1 MTSLITIETE
11 KHNHG
16 GWLKIYIPYHTTEK
30 TIAIIQNTHG
40 EVIKLIKLN
49 EGTNSIDISNIFE
62 EVVDVKIE
70 TAYEIILRKINLTNY
85 EKY

>member
-1 MTSLITIETE
+1 MMTSQITIEAE

-16 GWLKIYIPYHTTEK
+16 AWLKIYIPYPASDK

-40 EVIKLIKLN
+40 EVIKYVNLN

-70 TAYEIILRKINLTNY
+70 TAYEIILRKINLTPL
-85 EKY
+85 